1 MNKQHKEGIMKFKS
15 SMAARL
21 PLVAIILAI
30 FITPINTNAAPGD
43 NSLCNF
49 FTGAAHGL
57 CQAAIAVGCDGTAN
71 EPAGCAAIAD
81 NFTTI
86 TGETPFWTDPCPCGS
101 ASDFITL
108 LTPREGDFICGG
120 KLSGFEIIIR
130 NLQSGPFKLV
140 WSALPGSPVDQVCGI
155 DDMPLFNINGEEAA
169 SCALEIE
176 AAADAFGLSC
186 DPCSPPNCDPV

>member
-1 MNKQHKEGIMKFKS
+1 MNKQHKEGTMKFKS

-30 FITPINTNAAPGD
+30 FITPVNTNAAPGD
-43 NSLCNF
+43 NSLCKF

-57 CQAAIAVGCDGTAN
+57 CKAAIAVGCDGTAN

-86 TGETPFWTDPCPCGS
+86 TGETPFWAHPCPCGS

-108 LTPREGDFICGG
+108 LTPREGGGSFVEESCLVLRSLSEILKRDFQ
-120 KLSGFEIIIR
+120 LSSFGRHFPTVI
-130 NLQSGPFKLV
+130 GLV
-140 WSALPGSPVDQVCGI
+140 SYK
-155 DDMPLFNINGEEAA
+155 FAA
-169 SCALEIE
+169 STTFLN
-176 AAADAFGLSC
+176 SM
-186 DPCSPPNCDPV
+186 